1 MTLYSATHMHTQ
13 TRTSIRAREHARRHA
28 YTSVHTHQGAYL
40 PLPMSLLFLIWR
52 VDSIRVA
59 IERRCVMCACGAR
72 AHTYPLPPS
81 PHMDTQ
87 THHLPLCACNRTFR
101 DWKETLGLAA
111 HYAFLLTFVSPL
123 TLLGA
128 CLISGFMT
136 ATITTVTHQSEEL
149 FFDEE
154 PEFVD
159 AQYRSTRDAVCPP
172 GFTHTQTLSIRHSY
186 F

>member
-1 MTLYSATHMHTQ
+1 
-13 TRTSIRAREHARRHA
+13 
-28 YTSVHTHQGAYL
+28 
-40 PLPMSLLFLIWR
+40 
-52 VDSIRVA
+52 
-59 IERRCVMCACGAR
+59 
-72 AHTYPLPPS
+72 
-81 PHMDTQ
+81 MDTHA
-87 THHLPLCACNRTFR
+87 HHLPLCACNRTFR

-159 AQYRSTRDAVCPP
+159 AQYRSTRDAVCSPGLTPTIPSPP
-172 GFTHTQTLSIRHSY
+172 FSLKPSSLASASFLPADLSACGRDPFASLTGCLS
-186 F
+186 